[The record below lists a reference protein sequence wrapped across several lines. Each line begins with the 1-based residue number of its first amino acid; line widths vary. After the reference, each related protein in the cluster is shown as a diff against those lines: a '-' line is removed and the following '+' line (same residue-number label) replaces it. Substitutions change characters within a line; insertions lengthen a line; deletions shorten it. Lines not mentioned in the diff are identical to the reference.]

1 MSRSATY
8 SYSAGN
14 AAARLAAQAQ
24 RQAEYE
30 RRRAESDRRRAEWAQ
45 RTTEVTTGH
54 LARYQA
60 ILDDL
65 REQGLV
71 RFVPSEY
78 EEISR
83 LVERARSLTAS
94 DPASARDIG
103 RQIGPRLGP
112 LPRTARQL
120 RGQSR
125 AAEFPTRPS
134 ASYEPRRGAAAQ
146 PPPPKAADKP
156 AGQPPPAPVES
167 PAEAA
172 WRKALAEWTDFLAR
186 DLAFADLA
194 ALRQQVDAP
203 GGLTDATAVRSQVD
217 ALRIKWSAEAEKQRR
232 DEAELAAIPEQPTEA
247 PPANEDPLS
256 SEGDSP
262 DDWESEDPEAAR
274 REAVQAV
281 MSALEDAGFQV
292 ANPRLVDG
300 EVVVVGT
307 RPSGASATFNLTLDG
322 SLEYD
327 FSGYQGSSCDADIDR
342 VVPALQEVYGIQ
354 LTDEV
359 VSWRNP
365 DDEDATA
372 RPQPGRT
379 RNA

>member
-1 MSRSATY
+1 MSRSASY
-8 SYSAGN
+8 SYTV
-14 AAARLAAQAQ
+14 AAAR
-24 RQAEYE
+24 
-30 RRRAESDRRRAEWAQ
+30 RAEAERRRAEWAQ
-45 RTTEVTTGH
+45 RTSQVTAGH
-54 LARYQA
+54 LARYQV

-65 REQGLV
+65 REQGLA
-71 RFVPSEY
+71 RFVSSEF
-78 EEISR
+78 EAISR

-94 DPASARDIG
+94 DPAAARDLS

-112 LPRTARQL
+112 LPRAARQL

-125 AAEFPTRPS
+125 AAEFPIRPS
-134 ASYEPRRGAAAQ
+134 ASFEPRQEPAGN
-146 PPPPKAADKP
+146 PPTPKAVDKT
-156 AGQPPPAPVES
+156 AGQPPAAPVES
-167 PAEAA
+167 PAEVA
-172 WRKALAEWTDFLAR
+172 WRRALAEWTDFLAR

-194 ALRQQVDAP
+194 ALRQQLDAS
-203 GGLTDATAVRSQVD
+203 GGLTDATAVQSQIE
-217 ALRIKWSAEAEKQRR
+217 ALRSRWSAEAERQRR
-232 DEAELAAIPEQPTEA
+232 EEAELAAIQEQPTEA
-247 PPANEDPLS
+247 PPAIEDPLS
-256 SEGDSP
+256 GEVESP

-281 MSALEDAGFQV
+281 MGALEDAGFQV

-327 FSGYQGSSCDADIDR
+327 FSGYRGSSCDADIDA

-365 DDEDATA
+365 DDEDATS